1 MNLSGA
7 VVRSPVLP
15 VAQAGRV
22 VTMVLEGEICEREL
36 SQVMQMLFRITHR
49 GVSRVVLDLSEVSHF
64 DYRGVRPLKARAELF
79 REAGGDLKLC
89 GLSPYLMAI
98 FRSAGA
104 HDAFDYFDEPHGAR
118 DAFENSAL
126 AFD

>member
-1 MNLSGA
+1 MNVSGA
-7 VVRSPVLP
+7 VARSSVLP
-15 VAQAGRV
+15 SNQSGRV

-36 SQVMQMLFRITHR
+36 KQVMQMLFRITHR
-49 GVSRVVLDLSEVSHF
+49 GVNRVVLDLSEVSHF

-79 REAGGDLKLC
+79 REAGGDLKLS

-104 HDAFDYFDEPHGAR
+104 YDAFDYFDDAHGAKE
-118 DAFENSAL
+118 AFAPPAL
-126 AFD
+126 ACG